1 MYLRLPRH
9 LHPRISFPHQSLNI
23 SRSGEDLPLLLFPHK
38 LVGNVQIAVE
48 IESGG
53 MVVVPSIGSD
63 TERLPMVA
71 SLRDAFYRGWRRTP
85 DCTPLR
91 YVCQGLLRLRFSETR
106 DKCGA
111 VSANRR
117 LANGGVKKSGGA
129 SVKNGELSED
139 ERNEMKLIKFFAV

>member
-1 MYLRLPRH
+1 MIRD
-9 LHPRISFPHQSLNI
+9 ITNSS
-23 SRSGEDLPLLLFPHK
+23 LLFRGKP
-38 LVGNVQIAVE
+38 AVRCYPPA
-48 IESGG
+48 S
-53 MVVVPSIGSD
+53 VP
-63 TERLPMVA
+63 RVA
-71 SLRDAFYRGWRRTP
+71 ARCIPTP

-91 YVCQGLLRLRFSETR
+91 SVCQGLLRLRFSETR

-111 VSANRR
+111 ESANRR